1 MTEKIKEL
9 KESLEYFREIN
20 KNDKIQ
26 NLIDMLNTLEIMENI
41 LNNLKIKIYT
51 DIK

>member
-9 KESLEYFREIN
+9 KESLEYFSKIQEN
-20 KNDKIQ
+20 EKIQ
-26 NLIDMLNTLEIMENI
+26 NLIYMLNTLEIMENI